1 MLRAYQGIIATIGAG
16 LLWALPAGA
25 AGDALSADKVVNE
38 EDILFTGQFLWA
50 ASTTNRGCYQLLM
63 QSDGNLVTYNQN
75 NFALWASHTVG
86 TGGYARMQTDGN
98 FDVARW
104 ATNTLTTGRLNTVIQ
119 QTDGNLVVYRKLGP
133 NGTDLQAAW
142 ASGIV
147 VSDPHTMLC
156 PGSQKMHVSY
166 NNDASGSDYSVF
178 NPQQARSSW
187 CGYYC
192 ATDPSCVSYTY
203 APPGTEQGQAVCHL
217 KNGFPSKTP
226 ATGFVYGYKTAG

>member
-63 QSDGNLVTYNQN
+63 Q
-75 NFALWASHTVG
+75 
-86 TGGYARMQTDGN
+86 TDGN
-98 FDVARW
+98 FVIYDYADVARW